1 MRSQDITVP
10 RFQTAAPSEF
20 WTHLLSPDCLFL
32 HLPTFNPSIH
42 PNHLRG
48 SPWQLR
54 SHNLTDPEG
63 PKNLMDKHVLQTTE
77 LRRKRK
83 KCFSAEKGTKM
94 GVRKAFPSTQL
105 YTEDQMS
112 ASQPWPPHSLGHVTR
127 LAPVT
132 STLSS
137 PECVARVPHPLDPS
151 SNLVLQP
158 MVHIP
163 CRITMYLCNDKLAQD
178 K

>member
-1 MRSQDITVP
+1 MNFGLD
-10 RFQTAAPSEF
+10 
-20 WTHLLSPDCLFL
+20 LLSPDCLFL
-32 HLPTFNPSIH
+32 HLSAFNPSIH

-48 SPWQLR
+48 SPRQLR
-54 SHNLTDPEG
+54 SHNLTDLEG

-94 GVRKAFPSTQL
+94 AVRKAFHSTQL
-105 YTEDQMS
+105 HTEDQMS

-132 STLSS
+132 SMLSS
-137 PECVARVPHPLDPS
+137 PERVARVPHPSDPS
-151 SNLVLQP
+151 SNLLLQP
-158 MVHIP
+158 TVHIT
-163 CRITMYLCNDKLAQD
+163 CRITMCLRNDKLAQD